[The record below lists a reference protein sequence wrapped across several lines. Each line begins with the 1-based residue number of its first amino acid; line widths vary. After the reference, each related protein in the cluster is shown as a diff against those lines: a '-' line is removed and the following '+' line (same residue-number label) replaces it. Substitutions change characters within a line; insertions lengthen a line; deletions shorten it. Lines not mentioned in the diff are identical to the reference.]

1 MKKNER
7 EKGRRGSYLL
17 GPALERRPA
26 IDAVAIIEPDGEGL
40 EGEVWSMA
48 FAACLVATKTL
59 HVRFVG
65 SQSGMVSRMGFTSCI
80 IRSHGGRK
88 KEQEEEEEE
97 EKKKNPYLSTFV
109 LIVFIKS
116 SLSISRKE

>member
-1 MKKNER
+1 MDGRKEGGMKENE
-7 EKGRRGSYLL
+7 GRRGSYLL
-17 GPALERRPA
+17 GPALERKPA

-65 SQSGMVSRMGFTSCI
+65 SQSGLVSRMGIYFMHYS
-80 IRSHGGRK
+80 IRRG
-88 KEQEEEEEE
+88 
-97 EKKKNPYLSTFV
+97 
-109 LIVFIKS
+109 
-116 SLSISRKE
+116 